1 MAVWLSA
8 RGGLMDVRRIRFFC
22 RALCAVL
29 VIAFAAAVPASA
41 ADLSKPDERIY
52 REAFAA
58 AAEGKWSYAHGLAS
72 KAKDETLAKA
82 LTWLDMSQPDSS
94 QSFETRAA
102 FIEENPDWPNGDT
115 FRQYA
120 EESMDD
126 STSDSAV
133 IAWFQFHDPI
143 TAHGRVRYGEA
154 LARTGEADKSREVL
168 RKAWIEGNFALSEEH
183 TFLSRHKNVL
193 RPEDNIARLD
203 RLLWDGHYDAAHRM
217 LGRVDRGHQALAEAR
232 RRLHEMEGAVDWAMR
247 RVPPELQ
254 RDPGILYDRLRW
266 RRRKDMDEAAR
277 DILEH
282 PPADL
287 VRPEAWWVERAVI
300 ARRELAAGNISV
312 AYRLASHHGLMGGPA
327 LPEAEWLAGWIAL
340 RFLQEP
346 ATAFKHFSRA
356 FEAAKYPISQ
366 ARGAYWAGRAAEL
379 MKDKPGL
386 AEEWYGRAA
395 AYATTYHGELA
406 AHRLNPKKGI
416 APPADPQ
423 PAPEDSARF
432 EQRELVAVVRQL
444 GQIGE
449 EERIRPFVM
458 RLLELAQDPGEVGL
472 VGQLALDESR
482 PDIAVSVAKRAIRT
496 GVVLINSGYPIPH
509 QPEGDE
515 PEAALLLAMMRQES
529 AFDTLAE
536 SSAGA
541 RGLMQLMPATAKQMA
556 KTLGVNF
563 SHKRLHSDPEYNVK
577 LGAAYLADLLRRF
590 DGSYLLAVAAYN
602 AGPARLHA
610 WMKENGD
617 PRTKEVDAID
627 WVEMIPFTE
636 TRDYVQ
642 RVLESL
648 QIYRFRLGKTTMAQS
663 LEDDLRLSQGEN

>member
-1 MAVWLSA
+1 
-8 RGGLMDVRRIRFFC
+8 MDVRRIRVLC
-22 RALCAVL
+22 RALCAGVAL
-29 VIAFAAAVPASA
+29 AAAASVAHA
-41 ADLSKPDERIY
+41 APLSKPDEQIY
-52 REAFAA
+52 RKAFAA
-58 AAEGKWSYAHGLAS
+58 AAEGKWSYAHALAA
-72 KAKDETLAKA
+72 KAEDGMLAKA
-82 LTWLDMSQPDSS
+82 ITWLDMSQPDSG

-102 FIEENPDWPNGDT
+102 FAEENPDWPNGDT

-126 STSDSAV
+126 STSDAAV
-133 IAWFQFHDPI
+133 IAWFQGHDPV

-154 LARTGEADKSREVL
+154 LERTGDAAKARDML
-168 RKAWIEGNFALSEEH
+168 RKAWIEGNFPLSEER
-183 TFLSRHKNVL
+183 TFLSRHQNVL
-193 RPEDNIARLD
+193 RPEDHIARLD
-203 RLLWDGHYDAAHRM
+203 RLLWDEHYDAAHRM

-247 RVPPELQ
+247 RVPAELQ
-254 RDPGILYDRLRW
+254 HDPGLLYDRLRW

-277 DILEH
+277 EILDH
-282 PPADL
+282 PPANL
-287 VRPEAWWVERAVI
+287 VRPEAWWAERAII
-300 ARRELAAGNISV
+300 ARRELAMGNISV
-312 AYRLASHHGLMGGPA
+312 AYRLASRHGLTAGPA

-346 ATAFKHFSRA
+346 ATAFKHFTRAYEASR
-356 FEAAKYPISQ
+356 YPISQ
-366 ARGAYWAGRAAEL
+366 TRGAYWAGRAAEL

-386 AEEWYGRAA
+386 AQEWYGRAA
-395 AYATTYHGELA
+395 EYVTTYHGELA
-406 AHRLNPKKGI
+406 AHRLDAKKSVVL
-416 APPADPQ
+416 PADPQ
-423 PAPEDSARF
+423 PTAEDTARF
-432 EQRELVAVVRQL
+432 ERRELVTVVRQM

-449 EERIRPFVM
+449 EERVRPFVL
-458 RLLELAQDPGEVGL
+458 RLLELAQDPGEVAL
-472 VGQLALDESR
+472 VDQLALDENR
-482 PDIAVSVAKRAIRT
+482 PDVAVTVAKRAIRT
-496 GVVLINSGYPIPH
+496 GVVLINPGYPVPH
-509 QPEGDE
+509 QPEGDD
-515 PEAALLLAMMRQES
+515 PEGPLLLAMMRQES

-556 KTLGVNF
+556 KNLGVNF

-590 DGSYLLAVAAYN
+590 DGSYLLAIAAYN
-602 AGPARLHA
+602 AGPARLHG

-642 RVLESL
+642 RVLENL
-648 QIYRFRLGKTTMAQS
+648 QIYRFRLGKTTVAQS
-663 LEDDLRLSQGEN
+663 IEDDLHLSQGEN